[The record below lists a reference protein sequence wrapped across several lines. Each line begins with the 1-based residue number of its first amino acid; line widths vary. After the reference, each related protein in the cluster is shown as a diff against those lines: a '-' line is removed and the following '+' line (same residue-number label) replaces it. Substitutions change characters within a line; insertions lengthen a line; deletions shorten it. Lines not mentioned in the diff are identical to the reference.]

1 MTSINTHVTT
11 AAQAA
16 LDKKAEG
23 LALLDLTEMGSIT
36 DYFLVCH
43 GRSGRQVQAISD
55 EIEFRLKHEDC
66 RPGHIEGYAA
76 GEWIL
81 LDYLDFVV
89 HIFTEE
95 RRRFYDLEKLWSDA
109 PRIRPPVGPPA
120 GPQITP

>member
-16 LDKKAEG
+16 LDKKAER
-23 LALLDLTEMGSIT
+23 LAILDLTEMGSIT
-36 DYFLVCH
+36 DYFLVCQ
-43 GRSGRQVQAISD
+43 GRSERQVQAISD
-55 EIEFRLKHEDC
+55 EIEIRLKSQAC
-66 RPGHIEGYAA
+66 RPGHVEGYKA

-109 PRIRPPVGPPA
+109 PRIRPPSGPPP
-120 GPQITP
+120 GSSITP